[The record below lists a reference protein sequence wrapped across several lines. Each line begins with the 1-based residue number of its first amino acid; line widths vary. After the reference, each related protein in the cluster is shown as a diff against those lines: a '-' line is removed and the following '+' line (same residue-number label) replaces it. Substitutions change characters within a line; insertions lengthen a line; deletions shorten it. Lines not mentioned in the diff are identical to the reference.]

1 MASEY
6 LRIQKDAKRLPPYR
20 ESVFTKSFIQKHIK
34 GFQTHLER
42 ISHFLLLGKGVW
54 WLQDEDGNVRFTD
67 GDQDSHCQSGRPE
80 LLHFREAGFREVLER
95 ATLCWQKILDAKIPI
110 PLSAVHTYTSD
121 GSTLDV
127 TIIIKG

>member
-67 GDQDSHCQSGRPE
+67 GDQDS
-80 LLHFREAGFREVLER
+80 F
-95 ATLCWQKILDAKIPI
+95 
-110 PLSAVHTYTSD
+110 SARRTKVASLP
-121 GSTLDV
+121 GSRFPRSA
-127 TIIIKG
+127 